1 MILDGNWS
9 DMSPAKQI
17 FVLVAIVAIA
27 VGGYEGWQRYGQ
39 ELTQSASAPAR
50 PAGKVVP
57 VETATVMLRPME
69 TSIEAVGSTRA
80 KRTVEIKPFA
90 DGRVVNVD
98 FKAGDSV
105 EPGQVLLRLDDEIE
119 RADLVEAEARL
130 KDALSALKRAET
142 LRKSNT
148 VAEATVDTLVA
159 NVAIAQA
166 DRDRAIRRLQDRTIK
181 APFAGV
187 VGYSNVELGAQVESG
202 DTITVL
208 DDLSVIE
215 VEFFLSEG
223 LFGRIAPGQ
232 KVLANAA
239 AFPGRDFEAEI
250 LSIDSRIAPISRSFQ
265 ARASIENT
273 DRALPAGMFMHLS
286 VVLDADHALTLPEEA
301 VVVDGNQ
308 SYIFIVTQRD
318 DGLRAAR
325 RNVSIGRRSLGY
337 VEVLSGVSEGDSVV
351 IRGVQKVRENSLVS
365 PKNNPTSTV
374 TSEATSS

>member
-1 MILDGNWS
+1 
-9 DMSPAKQI
+9 
-17 FVLVAIVAIA
+17 
-27 VGGYEGWQRYGQ
+27 
-39 ELTQSASAPAR
+39 
-50 PAGKVVP
+50 P

-90 DGRVVNVD
+90 DGRVVNVA

-105 EPGQVLLRLDDEIE
+105 EAGQVLLRLDDEIE

-223 LFGRIAPGQ
+223 LFSRITPGQ

-265 ARASIENT
+265 ARASIENS
-273 DRALPAGMFMHLS
+273 DRTLPAGMFMHLS
-286 VVLDADHALTLPEEA
+286 IVLDADQALTLPEEA

-308 SYIFIVTQRD
+308 SYIFVVTQRE

-337 VEVLSGVSEGDSVV
+337 VEVLDGVSEGDSVV
-351 IRGVQKVRENSLVS
+351 IRGVQKVRENSLVA
-365 PKNNPTSTV
+365 PKSTPTSSV
-374 TSEATSS
+374 TSEVTNS